1 MEPITGDARMGA
13 SGRPTVSL
21 FVEYGSDFP
30 VWLFDYPFVGRRG
43 PMNVATNELQLSGE
57 LIQRL
62 HRFQR
67 NFDENYD
74 AVTGWRTTAAESFHH
89 DEASALLAT
98 LRDEVKHLDVAVTVE
113 L

>member
-1 MEPITGDARMGA
+1 MGA

>member
-1 MEPITGDARMGA
+1 M
-13 SGRPTVSL
+13 VSL
-21 FVEYGSDFP
+21 FVEYGSEFP

-57 LIQRL
+57 LIRRL

-74 AVTGWRTTAAESFHH
+74 PVTGWRTTAAESFHH

-98 LRDEVKHLDVAVTVE
+98 LRDEVKNRDVAVTAE